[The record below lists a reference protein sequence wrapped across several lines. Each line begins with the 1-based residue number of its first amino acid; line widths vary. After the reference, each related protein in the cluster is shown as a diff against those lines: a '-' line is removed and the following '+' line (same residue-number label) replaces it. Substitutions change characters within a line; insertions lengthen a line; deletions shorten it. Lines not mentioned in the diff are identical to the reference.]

1 MNQTLKAILAYI
13 PVVALIIVILSQPFV
28 YGEIE
33 RWALIVF
40 FVSFALDYLLNQRYR
55 TFVWIRDKW
64 TFVAFIVFFLML
76 YLWNIGG
83 EQPRYFLKIVEP
95 RLPYLG
101 FGIIGI
107 LGLNDKFR
115 LRYFAYAVIASVV
128 LMVLF
133 LLVKTDFHPFEMCGE
148 TILFNLMRR
157 QYINSH
163 MLVNMYF
170 NLALICVAYIVLN
183 RHIAHSA
190 KILSGIGG
198 CVAAFA
204 LLISEGRTGLLTSL
218 VIVAIVLTI
227 IVWRWKKWMLLPL
240 YIVLLASFG
249 VVFHFNQ
256 RMQRIVQVDDPR
268 LVIWRLS
275 VDLIKER
282 PLLGYGPTEA
292 RRQFVERGLQDE
304 EFCRRYADS
313 YFHMPIV
320 VDGRPDKFAMHPHN
334 AYLETVLQFG
344 VVGLV
349 VLLLTVLLPLIFTP
363 TYRRLFIG
371 LTVLAFC
378 LQGLFESIG
387 PQLSALSYSIW
398 ICLWLQGSG
407 SSHSISGTTASTPS
421 ESAADDSVQ

>member
-1 MNQTLKAILAYI
+1 MNQTFRTILAYI

-40 FVSFALDYLLNQRYR
+40 FVSFALDYCVNRRYR
-55 TFVWIRDKW
+55 TFAWTRDKW
-64 TFVAFIVFFLML
+64 VFVAFIVFFLMI

-83 EQPRYFLKIVEP
+83 EQPRYFLKIIEQ

-133 LLVKTDFHPFEMCGE
+133 LLVKTDFQPFEMCGE
-148 TILFNLMRR
+148 TILFNIMRR

-183 RHIAHSA
+183 RHIGFSA

-204 LLISEGRTGLLTSL
+204 LLISEGRTGLLTSFL
-218 VIVAIVLTI
+218 IVAIVLTI
-227 IVWRWKKWMLLPL
+227 IVWRWKKWLLLPL
-240 YIVLLASFG
+240 YIVLFATFG

-282 PLLGYGPTEA
+282 PLLGYGPVEA

-313 YFHMPIV
+313 YFHLPIV
-320 VDGRPDKFAMHPHN
+320 VDGSPDKFAMHPHN
-334 AYLETVLQFG
+334 AYLETILQFG

-363 TYRRLFIG
+363 TSRRLFIG
-371 LTVLAFC
+371 LAVLAFC
-378 LQGLFESIG
+378 LQGMFESIG

-398 ICLWLQGSG
+398 ICLWLQGRGLSQ
-407 SSHSISGTTASTPS
+407 SISGTNASTPS
-421 ESAADDSVQ
+421 ESAADDSAQ